1 MVTTRNRRFVFFSVS
16 LISTAAIGYEILL
29 MRLLSIV
36 QWHHFAYM
44 VISLALLGYGA
55 SGTFIALSKRLIIP
69 HFALAFS
76 VSAALFSATMIICFA
91 LGQLVP
97 FNALEI
103 VWNSRQLIYL
113 SLMYLV
119 FFVPFFFAAG
129 CIGLAFTCL
138 KEHISRIYFF
148 DLLGAGSGALLI
160 IVALFLLSPQNA
172 LLLLA
177 VIALAASALV
187 GRAVASPVRNRLML
201 ALGGF
206 FISLLLLLPTNW
218 PDFRISQFKGQR
230 QALQVIDARVL
241 GQYSSPLGLL
251 TVVDS
256 PTIPFRD
263 APGLSLNTQF
273 EPPAQLALFTDGD
286 AMSVI
291 TRFDGNLDSL
301 GYMDDVTAALP
312 YRLLDEPRVLV
323 LGAGGGTD
331 VLFAVY
337 HGARAIDAV
346 ELNPLVTKLVS
357 DTYADF
363 AGHLYDDDRITV
375 YAAEA
380 RSFVTRSASQYDLIQ
395 VALLDSFAASG
406 AGVQALSESYLYTV
420 EAIGEYLRHVAPGG
434 YLAIT
439 RWLKVPPRDSLK
451 LFATVTEALKRDGA
465 ARPERSIALIR
476 SWNTSTLLVK
486 KGNLSS
492 QEIETIKKF
501 CDTNSFD
508 TSFYP
513 SMTAIEANRYN
524 LLSQPFLFEG
534 ATALSGQGADE
545 YLDRYKFQIEPATDD
560 KPYFFHF
567 FKWRTL
573 SEMLSL
579 RKRGGA
585 GLIEWGYLVLV
596 ATLIQAILAGAVLIL
611 FPLWIV
617 KRRWPRGTGTR
628 MGVYFFILGLAFM
641 FVEMAFIQKFILF
654 LGHPLY
660 SVAIVL
666 SGFLVFAGLGSG
678 YSQKLVRRYKD
689 RRLSLVAFA
698 VTGILSIAL
707 VYLFLL
713 PELFDRFI
721 GQRDVIK
728 ILIALILI
736 APLAFCMGMPF
747 PIALG
752 EVARN
757 APDFIPWAWGIN
769 GYASVVSASLG
780 TLLAIE
786 FGFTV
791 VILSALGLYTL
802 AAVVV
807 NTGTAFRL
815 LPLEL

>member
-1 MVTTRNRRFVFFSVS
+1 MKTHNRHFVFFSVS
-16 LISTAAIGYEILL
+16 LISVAAIGYEILL

-55 SGTFIALSKRLIIP
+55 SGSFIALSKRLLVP

-76 VSAALFSATMIICFA
+76 VSALLFSVTMIICFA

-103 VWNSRQLIYL
+103 VWDPRQLLYL

-119 FFVPFFFAAG
+119 FFVPFFFAAS

-138 KEHISRIYFF
+138 KKHISRIYFF
-148 DLLGAGSGALLI
+148 DLLGAGAGAL
-160 IVALFLLSPQNA
+160 VVVAALFLLSPQNT
-172 LLLLA
+172 LRLLA
-177 VIALAASALV
+177 VFALAASALV
-187 GRAVASPVRNRLML
+187 GRALASPARNRFML
-201 ALGGF
+201 ALGVF
-206 FISLLLLLPTNW
+206 FIGLLLVLPQNW
-218 PDFRISQFKGQR
+218 PAFRISEFKGQS

-251 TVVDS
+251 TVVES
-256 PTIPFRD
+256 PAIPFRD
-263 APGLSLNTQF
+263 APGLSLNTQS
-273 EPPAQLALFTDGD
+273 EPPAQLAIFTDGD

-291 TRFDGNLDSL
+291 TRFDGNLNSL
-301 GYMDDVTAALP
+301 AYMDDITAALP
-312 YRLLDEPRVLV
+312 YRLLDRPRVLV

-346 ELNPLVTKLVS
+346 ELNPLVTKLVG

-363 AGHLYDDDRITV
+363 AGHLYDDERIDV
-375 YAAEA
+375 YTDEA
-380 RSFVTRSASQYDLIQ
+380 RSFVARRAARYDLIHI
-395 VALLDSFAASG
+395 ALLDSFAASG
-406 AGVQALSESYLYTV
+406 AGVQALNESYLYTV
-420 EAIGEYLRHVAPGG
+420 EAIGEFLQRVAPGG
-434 YLAIT
+434 MLAIT

-451 LFATVTEALKRDGA
+451 LFATVIEALKQEGA
-465 ARPERSIALIR
+465 ADPAQSIVLIR
-476 SWNTSTLLVK
+476 SWNTSTMLVK
-486 KGNLSS
+486 NGNFSAR
-492 QEIETIKKF
+492 EIEIIKEF
-501 CDTNSFD
+501 CKTNSFD
-508 TSFYP
+508 TAFYP
-513 SMTAIEANRYN
+513 SMTASEANRYN
-524 LLSQPFLFEG
+524 LLDQPFLFDG
-534 ATALSGQGADE
+534 AMALSGHGAAE
-545 YLDRYKFQIEPATDD
+545 YLDRYKFRIEPATDD

-573 SEMLSL
+573 PEVMSL

-596 ATLIQAILAGAVLIL
+596 ATLIQAILAGALLIL
-611 FPLWIV
+611 LPLWIV
-617 KRRWPRGTGTR
+617 KRRWPKGAGTR
-628 MGVYFFILGLAFM
+628 MGAYFFILGLAFL

-660 SVAIVL
+660 SVAVVL
-666 SGFLVFAGLGSG
+666 SGFLIFAGLGSG
-678 YSQKLVRRYKD
+678 YSQTLVRRYRG
-689 RRLSLVAFA
+689 RRLFLVVYA
-698 VTGILSIAL
+698 VTGIVSVAL
-707 VYLFLL
+707 VYLFFL
-713 PELFDRFI
+713 PELFDRLI
-721 GQRDVIK
+721 GQPDAIK
-728 ILIALILI
+728 IPIALLMI

-747 PIALG
+747 PIGLG
-752 EVARN
+752 QVAGQ

-786 FGFTV
+786 LGFTA
-791 VILSALGLYTL
+791 VILLALALYVA

-807 NTGTAFRL
+807 NTGAFFRS
-815 LPLEL
+815 PSAGS

>member
-1 MVTTRNRRFVFFSVS
+1 MKTHNRRFVFFSVS
-16 LISTAAIGYEILL
+16 LISVAAIGYEILL

-44 VISLALLGYGA
+44 IISLALLGYGA
-55 SGTFIALSKRLIIP
+55 SGSFIALSKRLLVP

-76 VSAALFSATMIICFA
+76 AGALLFSVTMIICFA

-103 VWNSRQLIYL
+103 VWDPRQLAYL

-119 FFVPFFFAAG
+119 FFVPFFFAAS

-138 KEHISRIYFF
+138 KNHISRIYFF
-148 DLLGAGSGALLI
+148 DLLGAGAGAL
-160 IVALFLLSPQNA
+160 VVVAALFLLSPQNT
-172 LLLLA
+172 LRLLA
-177 VIALAASALV
+177 LVALVASALV
-187 GRAVASPVRNRLML
+187 GRAAASPARNWLMPT
-201 ALGGF
+201 LGIF
-206 FISLLLLLPTNW
+206 FIGLLLVLPQNW
-218 PDFRISQFKGQR
+218 PNFRISQFKGQS

-241 GQYSSPLGLL
+241 GRYSSPLGLL
-251 TVVDS
+251 TVVES
-256 PTIPFRD
+256 PAIPFRD
-263 APGLSLNTQF
+263 APGLSLNTQS
-273 EPPAQLALFTDGD
+273 EPPAQLAIFTDGD

-291 TRFDGNLDSL
+291 TRFDGNLNSL
-301 GYMDDVTAALP
+301 AYMDDVTAALP
-312 YRLLDEPRVLV
+312 YRLLDRPRVLV

-346 ELNPLVTKLVS
+346 ELNPLVTKLVG

-363 AGHLYDDDRITV
+363 AGHLYDDERIDV
-375 YAAEA
+375 YTDEA
-380 RSFVTRSASQYDLIQ
+380 RSFVARRATRYDLIH

-406 AGVQALSESYLYTV
+406 AGVQALNESYLYTV
-420 EAIGEYLRHVAPGG
+420 EAIGEFLQRVAPGG
-434 YLAIT
+434 MLAIT

-451 LFATVTEALKRDGA
+451 LFATVIEALKQEGA
-465 ARPERSIALIR
+465 ADPAQSIVLIR
-476 SWNTSTLLVK
+476 SWNTSTMLVK
-486 KGNLSS
+486 NGNFSAR
-492 QEIETIKKF
+492 EIEIIKEF
-501 CDTNSFD
+501 CKTNSFD
-508 TSFYP
+508 TAFYP
-513 SMTAIEANRYN
+513 SMTASEANRYN
-524 LLSQPFLFEG
+524 LLDQPFLFDG
-534 ATALSGQGADE
+534 AMALSGHGAVE
-545 YLDRYKFQIEPATDD
+545 YLDRYKFRIEPATDD

-573 SEMLSL
+573 PEMMSL

-596 ATLIQAILAGAVLIL
+596 ATLIQAILAGALLIL

-617 KRRWPRGTGTR
+617 KRRWPKGAGTR
-628 MGVYFFILGLAFM
+628 MGAYFFILGLAFL

-660 SVAIVL
+660 SVAVVL
-666 SGFLVFAGLGSG
+666 SGFLIFAGLGSG
-678 YSQKLVRRYKD
+678 YSQTLVRRYRG
-689 RRLSLVAFA
+689 RRLYLVVYA
-698 VTGILSIAL
+698 VTGIVSVAL
-707 VYLFLL
+707 VYLFFL
-713 PELFDRFI
+713 PELFDRLI
-721 GQRDVIK
+721 GQPDAIK
-728 ILIALILI
+728 IPIALLMI

-747 PIALG
+747 PIGLG
-752 EVARN
+752 QVAGQ

-786 FGFTV
+786 LGFTA
-791 VILSALGLYTL
+791 VILLALALYVA

-807 NTGTAFRL
+807 NTGTFFRS
-815 LPLEL
+815 PPAGS

>member
-1 MVTTRNRRFVFFSVS
+1 M
-16 LISTAAIGYEILL
+16 AAIGYEILL

-44 VISLALLGYGA
+44 IISLALLGYGA
-55 SGTFIALSKRLIIP
+55 SGTFVALSKRMIIP

-76 VSAALFSATMIICFA
+76 VGAVLFSVSMIICFA
-91 LGQLVP
+91 LGQRVP

-103 VWNSRQLIYL
+103 VWDSRQVLYL
-113 SLMYLV
+113 LLMYLV
-119 FFVPFFFAAG
+119 FFVPFFFAAT
-129 CIGLAFTCL
+129 CICLAFTCL
-138 KEHISRIYFF
+138 KEHIARIYFF
-148 DLLGAGSGALLI
+148 DLLGAGAGALTI
-160 IVALFLLSPQNA
+160 IAALFLMSPQYA
-172 LLLLA
+172 LRLLA
-177 VIALAASALV
+177 VFALAASALV
-187 GRAVASPVRNRLML
+187 VSGVASPLRNRLLL
-201 ALGGF
+201 AQGGF
-206 FISLLLLLPTNW
+206 FIALLLFLPPNW
-218 PDFRISQFKGQR
+218 PDFRISQFKGQS
-230 QALQVIDARVL
+230 QALQVVDTRVL
-241 GQYSSPLGLL
+241 GQYSNPLGLL
-251 TVVDS
+251 TVVES

-263 APGLSLNTQF
+263 APGLSLNTQS
-273 EPPAQLALFTDGD
+273 EPPAQLAIFTDGD

-291 TRFDGNLDSL
+291 TRFDGNLNSL
-301 GYMDDVTAALP
+301 AYMDDVTAALP
-312 YRLLDEPRVLV
+312 YRLLDRPRVLV

-337 HGARAIDAV
+337 HGARVIDAV
-346 ELNPLVTKLVS
+346 ELNPLVTKLVGE
-357 DTYADF
+357 THADF
-363 AGHLYDDDRITV
+363 AGNLYDDDRINV
-375 YAAEA
+375 YVDEA
-380 RSFVTRSASQYDLIQ
+380 RSFVTRSADQYDLIQ

-420 EAIGEYLRHVAPGG
+420 EAIEEYLRHVAPGG
-434 YLAIT
+434 MLAIT
-439 RWLKVPPRDSLK
+439 RWLKVPPRDTMK
-451 LFATVTEALKRDGA
+451 LFATVIEALRREGA
-465 ARPERSIALIR
+465 AEPGQSIALIR

-486 KGNLSS
+486 KGNLSG
-492 QEIETIKKF
+492 QEIEIIREF
-501 CDTNSFD
+501 CDINAFD
-508 TSFYP
+508 TAFYP
-513 SMTAIEANRYN
+513 SMPASEANRYN
-524 LLSQPFLFEG
+524 VLDRPFLFEG
-534 ATALSGQGADE
+534 AMALSGYGAAE
-545 YLDRYKFQIEPATDD
+545 YFERYKFQIAPATDD

-573 SEMLSL
+573 PELLSL

-802 AAVVV
+802 AAVVA
-807 NTGTAFRL
+807 NTGTAFRI

>member
-1 MVTTRNRRFVFFSVS
+1 MKTQTPRFVFFAVS
-16 LISTAAIGYEILL
+16 LISMAAIGYEILL

-44 VISLALLGYGA
+44 IISLALLGYGA
-55 SGTFIALSKRLIIP
+55 SGSFIALSKRLIVP

-76 VSAALFSATMIICFA
+76 VSAVFFSVAMIICFA

-103 VWNSRQLIYL
+103 GWDPRQLIYL

-148 DLLGAGSGALLI
+148 DLVGAGAGALL
-160 IVALFLLSPQNA
+160 VVAALFLLSPQNS
-172 LLLLA
+172 LRLLA
-177 VIALAASALV
+177 VFALAASALV
-187 GRAVASPVRNRLML
+187 GRAVTSPVRNRLML
-201 ALGGF
+201 MLG
-206 FISLLLLLPTNW
+206 ILLIGLVFVLPKNW
-218 PDFRISQFKGQR
+218 PDFRISQFKGQS

-251 TVVDS
+251 AVVES

-263 APGLSLNTQF
+263 APGLSLNTRS
-273 EPPAQLALFTDGD
+273 EPPAQLAIFTDGD

-291 TRFDGNLDSL
+291 TRFDGNLDAL
-301 GYMDDVTAALP
+301 AYMDDVTAALP
-312 YRLLDEPRVLV
+312 YRLLDRPKVLV

-331 VLFAVY
+331 VLFAIY
-337 HGARAIDAV
+337 HGARAIDVV
-346 ELNPLVTKLVS
+346 ELNPQVTELVGGTF
-357 DTYADF
+357 ADF
-363 AGHLYDDDRITV
+363 AGHLYDDERIDV
-375 YAAEA
+375 YTDEA
-380 RSFVTRSASQYDLIQ
+380 RSFVARRADRYDLIHI
-395 VALLDSFAASG
+395 ALLDSFAASG
-406 AGVQALSESYLYTV
+406 TGVQALSESYLYTV
-420 EAIGEYLRHVAPGG
+420 EAIGEYMQHIAPGG
-434 YLAIT
+434 MLAIT

-451 LFATVTEALKRDGA
+451 LFATVTEALKRAGA
-465 ARPERSIALIR
+465 ADPAQSIALIR
-476 SWNTSTLLVK
+476 SWNTSTMLVK
-486 KGNLSS
+486 NGDFSDR
-492 QEIETIKKF
+492 EIATIKEF
-501 CDTNSFD
+501 CKTNSFD
-508 TSFYP
+508 TAFYP
-513 SMTAIEANRYN
+513 SMTASEANRYN
-524 LLSQPFLFEG
+524 LLDQPFLFDG
-534 ATALSGQGADE
+534 ATALSSQGAADFLE
-545 YLDRYKFQIEPATDD
+545 RYKFQIEPATDD

-573 SEMLSL
+573 PELLSL

-596 ATLIQAILAGAVLIL
+596 ATLIQSILAGAALIL

-617 KRRWPRGTGTR
+617 KRRWPRGAGTR
-628 MGVYFFILGLAFM
+628 MGGYFFLLGLAFL

-660 SVAIVL
+660 SVAVVL

-678 YSQKLVRRYKD
+678 YSQTLVRRYRG
-689 RRLSLVAFA
+689 RRLYLVAYA
-698 VTGILSIAL
+698 VTGIVSVAL

-713 PELFDRFI
+713 PELFDRLI
-721 GQRDVIK
+721 GQRDAIK
-728 ILIALILI
+728 IPIALLMI

-747 PIALG
+747 PIGLG
-752 EVARN
+752 QVARK

-786 FGFTV
+786 FGFTA
-791 VILSALGLYTL
+791 VILLALALYVS
-802 AAVVV
+802 AAVVA
-807 NTGTAFRL
+807 NTGTVFRL
-815 LPLEL
+815 RQAGS